1 MNTEIVLPDQEELD
15 RRKLAFA
22 KEWMKRKRQEQ
33 QQMIEDAKT
42 NPAIIALHNELK
54 RQNQE
59 RGTCIVE
66 L

>member
-1 MNTEIVLPDQEELD
+1 MNTEIILPDQEELD

-42 NPAIIALHNELK
+42 NPAIIAAREELK
-54 RQNQE
+54 RQNKE
-59 RGTCIVE
+59 RGTCIIK